1 MPHSRLMTAADRLR
15 RVTDGLSDP
24 RDIQVAQRYLDD
36 LERLARCEMA
46 IVDVP
51 AATRKDQLGE
61 RTAVLGAMLR
71 KTFQLRPEVPFLD
84 LLTDLDA
91 LEDEKA
97 MPGSDR
103 RLC

>member
-24 RDIQVAQRYLDD
+24 RDIQVVEGYLAD

-51 AATRKDQLGE
+51 ATTRKDQLGE

-71 KTFQLRPEVPFLD
+71 KTFRLRPEVPFLD

-91 LEDEKA
+91 LDDDVPTRPA
-97 MPGSDR
+97 DQHLS
-103 RLC
+103 